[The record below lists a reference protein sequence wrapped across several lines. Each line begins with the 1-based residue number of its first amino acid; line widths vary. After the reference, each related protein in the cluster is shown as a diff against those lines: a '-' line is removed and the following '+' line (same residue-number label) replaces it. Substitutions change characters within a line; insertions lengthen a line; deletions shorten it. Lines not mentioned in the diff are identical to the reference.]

1 MKDQGSPPGA
11 KPPGAKRVTLV
22 EPPTKPTGAGNA
34 GAHRMPQA
42 NLTSDQS
49 SSDGN
54 VSAIKNA
61 RSQRIGEKEMLRRK
75 VEQAE
80 ARSRRLE
87 AENEHLKSL
96 RKLQD
101 EETQRAERKNFRFAA
116 ILKSFQEHFPDVE
129 ETVWN
134 IFRDDMEAKDWEM
147 LPMFHESALWRQ
159 NVQVEQEER
168 NRRLS
173 EWALR
178 TYRNRFI
185 HVAWRGWT
193 TFLQD
198 CHDTRLF
205 ERMKESFNFWLSLK
219 RLGDRNR
226 EAKRIVSRLKM
237 RNAYRQWNI
246 LRQRRL
252 VIQEWHVETVEV
264 YQWRMANVKA
274 MLMLKLGNCF
284 DAWYCALEGLKHAR
298 INLERVQHRL
308 RIRKLTSFFVA
319 WANYIDEAMEE
330 REAEEE
336 RAREREERAR
346 EREERARE
354 RAREMESAA
363 AEARSE
369 TSDEEE
375 ANNNQDAAEGRL
387 SWMDVGDEE
396 LLEAANAKAGEP
408 QTRPRTTSSIAERW
422 RKKVESMK
430 NGEVDDALNERLD
443 MIRQLKQEL
452 SIDSLESDNVEE
464 SDAVGELPAPDSQ
477 AEQNTANDDS
487 SPARPPFYGNA
498 QTQIAYRRKIRRA
511 LHFWRHKHLLVSFH
525 AWKNGDNPGKK
536 EVSNVIGRRNV
547 LWMKKYRLRQLLRLW
562 ILWNERMVRNKRIV
576 MRVMRM
582 RDGNAMRMVR
592 NKRIVMRVMR
602 MRDGN
607 AMIKAILDRMQNV
620 RLHQLMDQ
628 WWEYHQNESE
638 KTEIVKRF
646 RRHEARMIRKAV
658 AKKWQVWAKNEMQ
671 CRLRVERT
679 VRRLWGDVLRFQFG
693 FWFQVAMHK
702 KTYEFKVK
710 TALLR
715 LYSHRQNITFRHW
728 LNRAKRNSRNA
739 TKTMHVGLLN
749 RIADTELWFAEQL
762 SKAMSLIVRAKKDAE
777 LERVTGFPV
786 ERSLLFTIKYS
797 EVEMNCCT
805 SAAYP
810 GDGVAVEIT
819 RAEIKKMRDMLLSG
833 EMAQLQSH
841 EARSTLGRTVDMVCS
856 ELNELQSQASGT
868 KVKQLK
874 FETRL
879 RKQASEDKM
888 LMERKMQ
895 QVMAG
900 LQNGTIEAVI
910 AALNHAPDKGSHSS
924 QQTPQLIG
932 MDDVKEKE
940 QKPRKV
946 KPTVFQ
952 LMLPENEDG
961 PLEGWPGGENSPGSP
976 QLVMVPTSPTRPQQK
991 RFSPPMRALAH
1002 ETRSSGPNAAQQ
1014 QGGRSAPSMELP
1026 EVKKI
1031 VIAKEIPSS
1040 SSLRPGGQRNWV
1052 QVAANGGV
1060 PTALAVACGVLSG
1073 VQEPLITAAAHP
1085 MVPMLMC
1092 GFMGYY
1098 ACCCGDTWASE

>member
-1 MKDQGSPPGA
+1 MVDNIYKVDLAAKEYILVKGKWFPEFNQATTKRFAKLNSKYGPDNTAKVVYTYDPDDPETPWDTTDPFILAAQIEHQVVIKKHPVMKTAVVFDLKADFFECIDDDGSRPKARTSDFVIVFNNPRCERTTTFSTALRDMKDQGSPPGA

-246 LRQRRL
+246 VTLKRQERQSRCQMFQAKRGIRIMGAVISSWWNVCHNELLARTANLENALHELRLRQRRL

-330 REAEEE
+330 RE
-336 RAREREERAR
+336 
-346 EREERARE
+346 
-354 RAREMESAA
+354 MESAA

-396 LLEAANAKAGEP
+396 LLEAANAKAGDTGEP

-487 SPARPPFYGNA
+487 SPARPPSG
-498 QTQIAYRRKIRRA
+498 RRKSRKPTTA
-511 LHFWRHKHLLVSFH
+511 PQQLEPAQPS
-525 AWKNGDNPGKK
+525 
-536 EVSNVIGRRNV
+536 GRRNRRNTAPQRSTTAKAQQKPGQAPQEPGQAPQEPGQAPLQV
-547 LWMKKYRLRQLLRLW
+547 HHQHGIVISEEVIIKKWHNLQLSQILLRH
-562 ILWNERMVRNKRIV
+562 VP
-576 MRVMRM
+576 
-582 RDGNAMRMVR
+582 
-592 NKRIVMRVMR
+592 
-602 MRDGN
+602 
-607 AMIKAILDRMQNV
+607 
-620 RLHQLMDQ
+620 
-628 WWEYHQNESE
+628 
-638 KTEIVKRF
+638 F
-646 RRHEARMIRKAV
+646 
-658 AKKWQVWAKNEMQ
+658 
-671 CRLRVERT
+671 CP
-679 VRRLWGDVLRFQFG
+679 
-693 FWFQVAMHK
+693 
-702 KTYEFKVK
+702 
-710 TALLR
+710 ALPTLTPPC
-715 LYSHRQNITFRHW
+715 L
-728 LNRAKRNSRNA
+728 AA
-739 TKTMHVGLLN
+739 T
-749 RIADTELWFAEQL
+749 
-762 SKAMSLIVRAKKDAE
+762 
-777 LERVTGFPV
+777 
-786 ERSLLFTIKYS
+786 
-797 EVEMNCCT
+797 C
-805 SAAYP
+805 
-810 GDGVAVEIT
+810 
-819 RAEIKKMRDMLLSG
+819 
-833 EMAQLQSH
+833 
-841 EARSTLGRTVDMVCS
+841 
-856 ELNELQSQASGT
+856 
-868 KVKQLK
+868 
-874 FETRL
+874 
-879 RKQASEDKM
+879 
-888 LMERKMQ
+888 
-895 QVMAG
+895 
-900 LQNGTIEAVI
+900 
-910 AALNHAPDKGSHSS
+910 
-924 QQTPQLIG
+924 
-932 MDDVKEKE
+932 
-940 QKPRKV
+940 
-946 KPTVFQ
+946 
-952 LMLPENEDG
+952 
-961 PLEGWPGGENSPGSP
+961 
-976 QLVMVPTSPTRPQQK
+976 
-991 RFSPPMRALAH
+991 
-1002 ETRSSGPNAAQQ
+1002 
-1014 QGGRSAPSMELP
+1014 
-1026 EVKKI
+1026 
-1031 VIAKEIPSS
+1031 
-1040 SSLRPGGQRNWV
+1040 
-1052 QVAANGGV
+1052 
-1060 PTALAVACGVLSG
+1060 
-1073 VQEPLITAAAHP
+1073 
-1085 MVPMLMC
+1085 
-1092 GFMGYY
+1092 
-1098 ACCCGDTWASE
+1098 

>member
-1 MKDQGSPPGA
+1 MCG
-11 KPPGAKRVTLV
+11 
-22 EPPTKPTGAGNA
+22 
-34 GAHRMPQA
+34 
-42 NLTSDQS
+42 
-49 SSDGN
+49 
-54 VSAIKNA
+54 
-61 RSQRIGEKEMLRRK
+61 
-75 VEQAE
+75 
-80 ARSRRLE
+80 
-87 AENEHLKSL
+87 
-96 RKLQD
+96 
-101 EETQRAERKNFRFAA
+101 
-116 ILKSFQEHFPDVE
+116 
-129 ETVWN
+129 
-134 IFRDDMEAKDWEM
+134 
-147 LPMFHESALWRQ
+147 
-159 NVQVEQEER
+159 
-168 NRRLS
+168 
-173 EWALR
+173 
-178 TYRNRFI
+178 
-185 HVAWRGWT
+185 
-193 TFLQD
+193 
-198 CHDTRLF
+198 
-205 ERMKESFNFWLSLK
+205 
-219 RLGDRNR
+219 
-226 EAKRIVSRLKM
+226 
-237 RNAYRQWNI
+237 
-246 LRQRRL
+246 
-252 VIQEWHVETVEV
+252 
-264 YQWRMANVKA
+264 
-274 MLMLKLGNCF
+274 
-284 DAWYCALEGLKHAR
+284 
-298 INLERVQHRL
+298 
-308 RIRKLTSFFVA
+308 
-319 WANYIDEAMEE
+319 
-330 REAEEE
+330 
-336 RAREREERAR
+336 
-346 EREERARE
+346 
-354 RAREMESAA
+354 
-363 AEARSE
+363 
-369 TSDEEE
+369 
-375 ANNNQDAAEGRL
+375 
-387 SWMDVGDEE
+387 
-396 LLEAANAKAGEP
+396 
-408 QTRPRTTSSIAERW
+408 
-422 RKKVESMK
+422 
-430 NGEVDDALNERLD
+430 
-443 MIRQLKQEL
+443 
-452 SIDSLESDNVEE
+452 
-464 SDAVGELPAPDSQ
+464 
-477 AEQNTANDDS
+477 
-487 SPARPPFYGNA
+487 FYGNA

-582 RDGNAMRMVR
+582 RDGNAMGVAFASLDMMIHARRSKRRMD
-592 NKRIVMRVMR
+592 KRVMR
-602 MRDGN
+602 WYNRRRTELVFFAWISGCH
-607 AMIKAILDRMQNV
+607 ARGGRLTKIKAILDRMQNV

-739 TKTMHVGLLN
+739 TKTMHVIGKQADALSRRVMRVWRHHMMSSTAQGLLN

-797 EVEMNCCT
+797 EV
-805 SAAYP
+805 
-810 GDGVAVEIT
+810 
-819 RAEIKKMRDMLLSG
+819 EIKKMRDMLLSG

-924 QQTPQLIG
+924 QQTPQLQEPLSLQYSAEQLPQRFSQWETPVAYQDSTPMHIETASTSAPYSAPNFTEEASPPSHSRLPSSAYRPPHQIPPTLRLTPIVASSSAADSQPQPAPARSTSPLNVPNSVHYIPNSISTHNAAAPLQDHNRPVSAHPPRPNSTPPVLPSDRLASKRPSKRLSLAHPTPQLIG

-976 QLVMVPTSPTRPQQK
+976 QLVMVPTSPTRPQQ
-991 RFSPPMRALAH
+991 
-1002 ETRSSGPNAAQQ
+1002 
-1014 QGGRSAPSMELP
+1014 GGRSAPSMELP

-1040 SSLRPGGQRNWV
+1040 SSLRPAQKTVKDRR
-1052 QVAANGGV
+1052 
-1060 PTALAVACGVLSG
+1060 TSLLARSN
-1073 VQEPLITAAAHP
+1073 
-1085 MVPMLMC
+1085 
-1092 GFMGYY
+1092 F
-1098 ACCCGDTWASE
+1098 SNS